1 MFIQNRKLRILG
13 IICLVLLVIM
23 GWRIVSNMIKAKER
37 ADMISLNRP
46 IAVPLGHPVRA
57 SVIPTIK
64 FSGTLEPD
72 WQAQVAAKIDA
83 RLEKVFVREGDYVKK
98 GQVLCRFEKVD
109 SDADLMNAKGI
120 YQDALANYNKAQL
133 DYDRYKKLFEQGA
146 ISEQSLDNYRFALSN
161 AEGKFKSARGTLQAM
176 QSRFNETELTAPA
189 DGIVYKR
196 YYQEGFYAKAATPV
210 FAIADISKLKITIN
224 IPEGNIR
231 DVAVG
236 NKAKI
241 KIDAYPDK
249 QIDGYITRIAPVAD
263 LPSHTFMAEVG
274 VPNLENLKAG
284 VYATVYLTGVPRE
297 NVLTIP
303 PHALVMRDDQRTVYV
318 VDESAVV
325 TRKVIDIGYV
335 DDKYIEVVNGLTEAD
350 VIVTGGQN
358 KIREGNKVVLKKE
371 NNQKNGDKK

>member
-23 GWRIVSNMIKAKER
+23 GWRIISNMIKARER
-37 ADMISLNRP
+37 AAMISLNRP
-46 IAVPLGHPVRA
+46 IVVPLGHPVRA
-57 SVIPTIK
+57 SVVPTIK

-109 SDADLMNAKGI
+109 SDADLMNARGA
-120 YQDALANYNKAQL
+120 YQDAKANYEKAQL
-133 DYDRYKKLFEQGA
+133 DFDRYKKLFEQGA

-161 AEGKFKSARGTLQAM
+161 AEGKFKSARGTLQGM

-196 YYQEGFYAKAATPV
+196 YYQEGYYAKAATPV
-210 FAIADISKLKITIN
+210 FAIADISKLKITIH

-303 PHALVMRDDQRTVYV
+303 PHALVMRDDQRTVYM

-325 TRKVIDIGYV
+325 TSKVIDIGYV
-335 DDKYIEVVNGLTEAD
+335 DDQYIEVVNGLTEAD

-358 KIREGNKVVLKKE
+358 KIREGNKVVLDNDE
-371 NNQKNGDKK
+371 NQKNGDTK

>member
-1 MFIQNRKLRILG
+1 MFIKNRKLRILG

-37 ADMISLNRP
+37 AAMISLNRP
-46 IAVPLGHPVRA
+46 ISVPLGHPVRA

-109 SDADLMNAKGI
+109 SDADLMNARGA
-120 YQDALANYNKAQL
+120 YQDAKANYEKARL
-133 DYDRYKKLFEQGA
+133 DFDRYKKLFEQGA

-196 YYQEGFYAKAATPV
+196 YYQEGYYAKAATPV

-236 NKAKI
+236 NKANI

-249 QIDGYITRIAPVAD
+249 QITGYITRIAPVAD

-284 VYATVYLTGVPRE
+284 VYATVYLTGVPRD

-335 DDKYIEVVNGLTEAD
+335 DDQYIEVVNGLTETD
-350 VIVTGGQN
+350 VIVVGGQN
-358 KIREGNKVVLKKE
+358 KIREGNKVVTGKEEKQKDGSKK
-371 NNQKNGDKK
+371 

>member
-1 MFIQNRKLRILG
+1 MFIQNRKLRILA
-13 IICLVLLVIM
+13 IICLVLLIGM
-23 GWRIVSNMIKAKER
+23 GWRIVSNMLKAKER
-37 ADMISLNRP
+37 AAMISLNRP

-109 SDADLMNAKGI
+109 SDADLMNAKGT

-146 ISEQSLDNYRFALSN
+146 ISEQSLDNYRFAFSN

-249 QIDGYITRIAPVAD
+249 QIDGCVTRIAPVAD

-325 TRKVIDIGYV
+325 TSKVIDIGYV
-335 DDKYIEVVNGLTEAD
+335 DDQYIEVVNGLTEAD

-358 KIREGNKVVLKKE
+358 KIREGNKVIVDKE
-371 NNQKNGDKK
+371 NNRKDDKKK

>member
-37 ADMISLNRP
+37 AAMISLNRP

-146 ISEQSLDNYRFALSN
+146 ISEQSR
-161 AEGKFKSARGTLQAM
+161 
-176 QSRFNETELTAPA
+176 
-189 DGIVYKR
+189 
-196 YYQEGFYAKAATPV
+196 
-210 FAIADISKLKITIN
+210 
-224 IPEGNIR
+224 
-231 DVAVG
+231 
-236 NKAKI
+236 
-241 KIDAYPDK
+241 
-249 QIDGYITRIAPVAD
+249 
-263 LPSHTFMAEVG
+263 
-274 VPNLENLKAG
+274 
-284 VYATVYLTGVPRE
+284 
-297 NVLTIP
+297 
-303 PHALVMRDDQRTVYV
+303 
-318 VDESAVV
+318 
-325 TRKVIDIGYV
+325 
-335 DDKYIEVVNGLTEAD
+335 
-350 VIVTGGQN
+350 
-358 KIREGNKVVLKKE
+358 
-371 NNQKNGDKK
+371 

>member
-37 ADMISLNRP
+37 AAMISLNRP
-46 IAVPLGHPVRA
+46 ISVPLGHPVRA

-109 SDADLMNAKGI
+109 SDADLMNARGA
-120 YQDALANYNKAQL
+120 YQDAKANYEKARL
-133 DYDRYKKLFEQGA
+133 DFDRYKKLFEQGA

-196 YYQEGFYAKAATPV
+196 YYQEGYYAKAATPV

-236 NKAKI
+236 NKANI

-249 QIDGYITRIAPVAD
+249 QITGYITRIAPVAD

-284 VYATVYLTGVPRE
+284 VYATVYLTGVPRD

-335 DDKYIEVVNGLTEAD
+335 DDQYIEVVNGLTETD
-350 VIVTGGQN
+350 VIVVGGQN
-358 KIREGNKVVLKKE
+358 KIREGNKVVTGKEEKQKDGSKK
-371 NNQKNGDKK
+371 